1 MIKQRY
7 DADTRN
13 PSNSAQEQEK
23 FCTSLTALSEPEM
36 VIVATGRWWCLSFG
50 WIGSTLDV
58 WGYRKTITKPEHIN
72 TLYFHSLEAA
82 LKHPSRGSWWEITS
96 PDGQVVVSSYS
107 GIDDRYKSDTE
118 GGEGGGDP
126 ALPSLSLCA
135 RQILNTR
142 YPGSYPESIEVTDTL
157 DRLGSDLVSHD
168 DGVMWE
174 MVLLGAGSDAS
185 RNGTKPK
192 PPRPRHLSIL
202 SVDLIAEKPVDKI
215 VIRHASGTITIR
227 VDALE
232 IRASKSSHSLHV
244 TDPTTGRMKGVIAS
258 EIAGGVVAV
267 LEAYGVRVDK
277 PHSGI
282 SSARLIKTW
291 KPGLFKVQQKIE
303 GEVTYC
309 DVKGFVRGNLGI
321 DRRTVEVTGGWGE
334 HTYTY
339 KALLWHLTHIP
350 TGLLIAQYKRRVD
363 AEGLA
368 DLLRERVEELTDGEC
383 DPFADKTI
391 GARAQA
397 ALDEYAKGDR

>member
-1 MIKQRY
+1 M
-7 DADTRN
+7 
-13 PSNSAQEQEK
+13 P
-23 FCTSLTALSEPEM
+23 
-36 VIVATGRWWCLSFG
+36 TGRWWCLSFG

-58 WGYRKTITKPEHIN
+58 WGHRKTITKPEHIN
-72 TLYFHSLEAA
+72 ALYFHSLEAA
-82 LKHPSRGSWWEITS
+82 LKHPSRGSWWEITA

-126 ALPSLSLCA
+126 ALLSLSLCA
-135 RQILNTR
+135 CQILNTR

-157 DRLGSDLVSHD
+157 DRLGSDLVSRD
-168 DGVMWE
+168 DGVTWE
-174 MVLLGAGSDAS
+174 TVLLGAGKD
-185 RNGTKPK
+185 TPKPK

-232 IRASKSSHSLHV
+232 IRAGKSSHSLHV

-282 SSARLIKTW
+282 SSVRLIKTW

-303 GEVTYC
+303 GEVTYR

-321 DRRTVEVTGGWGE
+321 DRRSAEITNRYGADGE

-350 TGLLIAQYKRRVD
+350 TGLLIARYKHRVD

-383 DPFADKTI
+383 DVRDTVGRVREAI
-391 GARAQA
+391 
-397 ALDEYAKGDR
+397 DEYAKGDR